1 MNMKKLIF
9 IGITVT
15 LIMASL
21 TTGCL
26 NGDDKDKE
34 EELPNLGAA
43 PNFTLTSIDND
54 TFSLNDFE
62 GKIVILDFMA
72 TWCGPCKQ
80 EMGHLKDVYNNYGKS
95 QVQIISID
103 IDETET
109 DEMLRDFAE
118 TWGDDWLYAIDTEGD
133 VEDDYLSPGD
143 GIPYEYIIDQN
154 GDIRYKH
161 EGKHE
166 NYEALAELIDKLI

>member
-1 MNMKKLIF
+1 
-9 IGITVT
+9 
-15 LIMASL
+15 
-21 TTGCL
+21 
-26 NGDDKDKE
+26 
-34 EELPNLGAA
+34 
-43 PNFTLTSIDND
+43 
-54 TFSLNDFE
+54 
-62 GKIVILDFMA
+62 
-72 TWCGPCKQ
+72 
-80 EMGHLKDVYNNYGKS
+80 
-95 QVQIISID
+95 
-103 IDETET
+103 
-109 DEMLRDFAE
+109 MLRDFAE